1 MKEGET
7 IHFHYNNEVKTGLIL
22 KIYTQIGGEN
32 HQEVM
37 VVIRI
42 NEESGLFG
50 QGTINIKHSDLHL
63 I

>member
-7 IHFHYNNEVKTGLIL
+7 IHFHYNNERKLGLIL
-22 KIYTQIGGEN
+22 KKYTQIGGEN

-42 NEESGLFG
+42 NTEIGLFG
-50 QGTINIKHSDLHL
+50 SNTINIKQSDIHL

>member
-7 IHFHYNNEVKTGLIL
+7 IHFYHNNEVRTGLIL

-32 HQEVM
+32 HQELM
-37 VVIRI
+37 VVVRI
-42 NEESGLFG
+42 DEGSGLFG
-50 QGTINIKHSDLHL
+50 QSTINIKQSDVHL